1 MRFAFLVCYRKGAS
15 NFVSDV
21 MHLLPV
27 DCGRQPAGEAD
38 EEVRVSIFCHRGR
51 NV

>member
-1 MRFAFLVCYRKGAS
+1 MRFAFLVWYRKGAS

-21 MHLLPV
+21 LHLLPV
-27 DCGRQPAGEAD
+27 DGRQPAGEAD
-38 EEVRVSIFCHRGR
+38 EEVRVSIFFHRGR